1 MAKIKNVELTVEQKD
16 AFKKIHWKDF
26 FEEKALPI
34 SLIMF
39 IMGIAFSGV
48 LTFINSYALILNL
61 ALASKFFFLIYA
73 IFIILSRP
81 FTGRLLDMKG
91 DNFIMYPALCVYGV
105 SLFSLSEARTDNL
118 FLIAGALIGLGFGTV
133 MSSSQVIA
141 TKKSPRHRMG
151 LATATFFFAL
161 DFGVWL
167 R

>member
-1 MAKIKNVELTVEQKD
+1 
-16 AFKKIHWKDF
+16 
-26 FEEKALPI
+26 
-34 SLIMF
+34 
-39 IMGIAFSGV
+39 
-48 LTFINSYALILNL
+48 
-61 ALASKFFFLIYA
+61 
-73 IFIILSRP
+73 
-81 FTGRLLDMKG
+81 MKG

-161 DFGVWL
+161 DFGVGIGPYFIGL
-167 R
+167 LIPYTGFSGMYKILSVTIILTIFAYYYLHGRTFEKITIK